1 MTKQKFISFILLKLF
16 LFVFSS
22 TTYTQTYFNKEFRN
36 NITYQ
41 TLGSSIND
49 IADTNG
55 YMVIANIPT
64 TMNTSLYLIKLDKY
78 GDTVWTKIFGNNLLL
93 EYASLGKMINIGD
106 TNFVFVGTTFTDS
119 LTQTADS
126 SKISFCKVDL
136 DGNILERKYYGDN
149 NKLSY
154 GNDVQQTS
162 DGGFIITGWTTGWGN
177 TIVNSSYLLKVDALG
192 NEQWHKIYGGGSS
205 TNQREAFS
213 VDLTDDNGYI
223 FSGSFYQGLATRQ
236 DINVIKTDS
245 LGNVIWNKIYGT
257 VEDDGYG
264 YITKYG
270 TTDDYILVSAIDIA
284 PGNILDDFQ
293 AYIARIKGTD
303 GGIVWADTFG
313 IINNSNNDGFVS
325 NVIILGNGD
334 IIGIGSTHFP
344 SSGGGL
350 DTWLVKYG
358 GNGNR
363 LWQRTFNKYG
373 GNNQHYFWDV
383 QPTFDKG
390 FIICG
395 DLTNLSLS
403 EKNLWVLK
411 LDSMGCEIANCS
423 VGVYESPQPPNGEF
437 FVYPNP
443 TNGIVTIQYNATTFT
458 NSTFKLFDVMGKEML
473 NKKIESNH
481 TQLDVGQYP
490 KGIYFYQTIHQ
501 KQQISGKLI
510 IQ

>member
-1 MTKQKFISFILLKLF
+1 MRKMYFIFLV
-16 LFVFSS
+16 LFVTSLFFTK
-22 TTYTQTYFNKEFRN
+22 TTSAQTYFNKEFGN
-36 NITYQ
+36 DSSLT
-41 TLGSSIND
+41 TLGSSIYSFS
-49 IADTNG
+49 DTSG
-55 YMVIANIPT
+55 YLVFGNYSFSSKWYLKVVRLNI
-64 TMNTSLYLIKLDKY
+64 N
-78 GDTVWTKIFGNNLLL
+78 GDTLWSR
-93 EYASLGKMINIGD
+93 SLGRYGFIQSVSIGKCISIGD

-177 TIVNSSYLLKVDALG
+177 TIVNSSYLLKVDAVG
-192 NEQWHKIYGGGSS
+192 NEQWHKIYGGVSS
-205 TNQREAFS
+205 TNQRGSYS
-213 VDLTDDNGYI
+213 VDLADNNGYL

-257 VEDDGYG
+257 VEDDNGGAISRYG
-264 YITKYG
+264 ITG
-270 TTDDYILVSAIDIA
+270 DYILMSAIDIA

-293 AYIARIKGTD
+293 AYIARLNGGD
-303 GGIVWADTFG
+303 GSIIWADTFG
-313 IINNSNNDGFVS
+313 IINNGTNDMFESNP
-325 NVIILGNGD
+325 VILENGD
-334 IIGIGSTHFP
+334 IVGIGKTYFS
-344 SSGGGL
+344 SSGGGT
-350 DTWLVKYG
+350 DAWLVKYD

-383 QPTFDKG
+383 QPTVDNG
-390 FIICG
+390 FVICG

-423 VGVYESPQPPNGEF
+423 VGVEESLQPPKEEF
-437 FVYPNP
+437 IVHPNP
-443 TNGIVTIQYNATTFT
+443 TNSIVTIQYNATTFT
-458 NSTFKLFDVMGKEML
+458 NSTFKLFDIMGKEVL

-481 TQLDVGQYP
+481 TKLDVSQSQ
-490 KGIYFYQTIHQ
+490 KGVYFYQIIRQ
-501 KQQISGKLI
+501 EQQISGKLI